1 MGKYGTSTQIT
12 NSESCRCGS
21 MICKTC
27 KKEIKGDYLIVEHYE
42 SKRGNEDDY
51 NELFCYECSKGRKAW
66 KDYYIG
72 IELEKKKRAIEH
84 SKNIA
89 KAIEMIKKSSYIEFI
104 TNDYDEECIV
114 VS

>member
-1 MGKYGTSTQIT
+1 MTTTKIT
-12 NSESCRCGS
+12 NSNSCRCGG

-27 KKEIKGDYLIVEHYE
+27 KKEIEGDYLIVNHYI

-51 NELFCYECSKGRKAW
+51 AELFCYECSKDRKAW
-66 KDYYIG
+66 KDYFKS
-72 IELEKKKRAIEH
+72 IEKDKINKAKALEHNKKVAIEKI
-84 SKNIA
+84 KN
-89 KAIEMIKKSSYIEFI
+89 SSWIEFT